1 MSDPDPQLLYQEQL
15 RQEALRQEQLR
26 QEQQHQEQLRQEQL
40 RQEQLRQQQLQQNPD
55 AMIRMMGMFEQ
66 LVNSVQQTVN
76 QQQELMQRFST
87 TAAQPPPNPEQIID
101 SLAGNIK
108 DFRYDAD
115 SSVTF
120 AAWYSRYD
128 DLFAQDAARLQ
139 DDAKVRLLLRKLGL
153 PEHDRYVS
161 FILPRVPKDF
171 CFADTVATLK
181 SLFGAKESVVSRRY
195 RCLQIS
201 KQPTEDHVSYA
212 CRVNKLCVEFD
223 LGKLTHDE
231 FKCLVYVCGL
241 KSGSDAEIRTRLLSK
256 IEENADVTLQQLSD
270 ECQRLLN
277 LQHDNAMIET
287 STSNVNKIQQRF
299 DRNKNNKRDQ
309 APAAGKS
316 KGKPPRPCWLC
327 GADHYVR
334 DCTFRKH
341 KCADCGAFG
350 HREGY
355 CSSAKPRKP
364 FKRGGRRDSVRS
376 NVVVINECTVQKR
389 RRFVSVDFGGT
400 PIRLQLDT
408 ASDITVISR
417 DLWRKVGSPRL
428 ASPSVRARTASG
440 TGLSLDGEFRCD
452 ITIAGSTR
460 NELIR
465 VTEKP
470 LQLLGSDLVD
480 SFGLASIPMDS
491 YCCNVSSFPD
501 PSPALKLAFPKVF
514 SEELG
519 LCTKTK
525 VKLELKEN
533 CRPTFCPKRPV
544 AYAMVEAVDRELDRL
559 QQLNIIT
566 PIDYSEWAAPIVVV
580 RKANGS
586 IRICGDYST
595 GLNAAL
601 QPHQY
606 PLPLPEDIFAKLANC
621 KVFSQIDLSDAFLQV
636 EVDERDRHLLTINTH
651 RGLYLYNR
659 LAPGVK
665 NAPGAFQQIT
675 ATMLAGIPGASC
687 YLDDVIVG
695 GATQEEHDRN
705 LKAVLQRIE
714 DYGFTI
720 RLEKCSFGKNEIR
733 YLGHIIDSRGLR
745 PDPAKIEA
753 ITNMPPPT
761 DVSGVRS
768 FLGAINYYGKFVPN
782 MRMLRYP
789 IDKLLKADA
798 KFVWDSE
805 CQQAFEKFKQ
815 ILTSGLL
822 LTHYDPRQ
830 EIIVSADASSVGLG
844 ATISHKFP
852 DGSVKVVQHAS
863 RSLTKAEQNYSQPDR
878 EGLAIVFAVT
888 KFHKMIFGRRFLLQT
903 DHAPLLR
910 IFGSKKGIPVYTANR
925 LQRFALNLLLYDF
938 SIRYI
943 STDKFGDADVLSRL
957 INQHVR
963 PEEDYVIASIRLE
976 EDIRSVAAE
985 SINAL
990 PLSFSAV
997 AKSTQSDPLLRK
1009 LYRYVLEGW
1018 PKAKVADPEIR
1029 RYQIRADALT
1039 VVDGCILFAE
1049 RLVIPAQHRKRC
1061 LEQLHRGHPGMVRM
1075 KQIARSYVYWP
1086 SLDDDIVSYV
1096 KACQPCASV
1105 ARSPPH
1111 SPPVPWPKAAGPW
1124 QRIHIDFA
1132 GPINGDY
1139 FLIAVDSFSKWP
1151 EVVRTQRISAL
1162 ATIAILR
1169 RMFAQLGMPTIIVS
1183 DNGTQF
1189 TSAEFAEF
1197 CASNG
1202 IHHTT
1207 TAPYHPQSNGQAERF
1222 VDTFKRAVKK
1232 ISEGRGTIEE
1242 ALDIFLL
1249 TYRSTPNRCAPEG
1262 KSPSE
1267 IMFGRKIRTCL
1278 ELLRPPAVRDPQPS
1292 QKEDQRRSFIKQDLV
1307 YAQVHAGNAWKWA
1320 PGVILERIGSVMYNV
1335 RVGNQRVIRSHINQL
1350 RGRSEGGPADSPPS
1364 KPKALPLDVLLGAWK
1379 LASTSS
1385 VPELPPLSPM
1395 ELTSRPSTPELADPA
1410 ETPPCASSS
1419 PDPAETP
1426 PRASSTPRP
1435 RSLPPQ
1441 ASGATPSP
1449 LAASSSSSSSS
1460 TSEPTIVP
1468 QLVPALRR
1476 SDRNRR
1482 APVRFDYYQLY

>member
-1 MSDPDPQLLYQEQL
+1 MSDSDAQLLYQEQL
-15 RQEALRQEQLR
+15 RQERLRQEQLQQEQLRQEQLQQEQLRQEQLR
-26 QEQQHQEQLRQEQL
+26 QEQLRQEQLQEQRRQEQLQQEQLRQEQL
-40 RQEQLRQQQLQQNPD
+40 RQEQLRQQQQLQNPD
-55 AMIRMMGMFEQ
+55 PMIRMMGMFEQ
-66 LVNSVQQTVN
+66 LVASVQQTV
-76 QQQELMQRFST
+76 QQQQQFMERFSRSAT
-87 TAAQPPPNPEQIID
+87 QPPLNPEQIID

-115 SSVTF
+115 NSVTF

-153 PEHDRYVS
+153 PEHERYVS
-161 FILPRVPKDF
+161 FILPAVPKDF
-171 CFADTVATLK
+171 SFADTVDTLK

-223 LGKLTHDE
+223 LGKLTQDE

-256 IEENADVTLQQLSD
+256 IEENTNVTLQQLSD

-287 STSNVNKIQQRF
+287 PSTSDVNKVEQRF
-299 DRNKNNKRDQ
+299 ERNKSNRRDRDQ
-309 APAAGKS
+309 QPYAAGKS
-316 KGKPPRPCWLC
+316 KSKPPRPCWFC
-327 GADHYVR
+327 GAEHYVR
-334 DCTFRKH
+334 DCTFRNH
-341 KCADCGAFG
+341 KCADCGVTG

-355 CSSAKPRKP
+355 CSSAKPLKP
-364 FKRGGRRDSVRS
+364 FKRGGPRDSVSS

-400 PIRLQLDT
+400 LIRLQLDT
-408 ASDITVISR
+408 ASDITVISKE
-417 DLWRKVGSPRL
+417 LWSEVGCPRL
-428 ASPSVRARTASG
+428 SPPSVRAKTASG
-440 TGLSLDGEFRCD
+440 TELSLNGEFRCD

-491 YCCNVSSFPD
+491 YCCNV
-501 PSPALKLAFPKVF
+501 F
-514 SEELG
+514 SKNLG

-533 CRPTFCPKRPV
+533 CRPVFCPKRPV

-595 GLNAAL
+595 GLNAVL

-636 EVDERDRHLLTINTH
+636 EVDEQDRHLLTINTH

-675 ATMLAGIPGASC
+675 STMLAGIPAASC

-705 LKAVLQRIE
+705 LKAVLQRIQ

-720 RLEKCSFGKNEIR
+720 RLEKCSFGKTEIR

-745 PDPAKIEA
+745 PDSAKIEA
-753 ITNMPPPT
+753 IVNMPPPT

-789 IDKLLKADA
+789 IDKLLKEDA

-805 CQQAFEKFKQ
+805 CQKAFEKFKQ

-863 RSLTKAEQNYSQPDR
+863 RALTKAEQNYSQPDR

-938 SIRYI
+938 SIQYV

-963 PEEDYVIASIRLE
+963 PEEDYVIASVRLE
-976 EDIRSVAAE
+976 EDIRSVATE

-990 PLSFSAV
+990 PLSFRAV
-997 AKSTQSDPLLRK
+997 AKSTQSDPQLRK
-1009 LYRYVLEGW
+1009 IYRYVLEGW
-1018 PKAKVADPEIR
+1018 PRVKVADPEIR
-1029 RYQIRADALT
+1029 RYQTRADSLT
-1039 VVDGCILFAE
+1039 VVDGCIMFAE

-1086 SLDDDIVSYV
+1086 SLDDEIVGYV

-1111 SPPVPWPKAAGPW
+1111 SAPVPWPKAAGPW

-1139 FLIAVDSFSKWP
+1139 FLIAVDSF
-1151 EVVRTQRISAL
+1151 
-1162 ATIAILR
+1162 
-1169 RMFAQLGMPTIIVS
+1169 
-1183 DNGTQF
+1183 
-1189 TSAEFAEF
+1189 
-1197 CASNG
+1197 
-1202 IHHTT
+1202 
-1207 TAPYHPQSNGQAERF
+1207 
-1222 VDTFKRAVKK
+1222 
-1232 ISEGRGTIEE
+1232 
-1242 ALDIFLL
+1242 
-1249 TYRSTPNRCAPEG
+1249 RSG
-1262 KSPSE
+1262 LK
-1267 IMFGRKIRTCL
+1267 
-1278 ELLRPPAVRDPQPS
+1278 
-1292 QKEDQRRSFIKQDLV
+1292 
-1307 YAQVHAGNAWKWA
+1307 
-1320 PGVILERIGSVMYNV
+1320 
-1335 RVGNQRVIRSHINQL
+1335 
-1350 RGRSEGGPADSPPS
+1350 
-1364 KPKALPLDVLLGAWK
+1364 
-1379 LASTSS
+1379 
-1385 VPELPPLSPM
+1385 
-1395 ELTSRPSTPELADPA
+1395 
-1410 ETPPCASSS
+1410 
-1419 PDPAETP
+1419 
-1426 PRASSTPRP
+1426 
-1435 RSLPPQ
+1435 
-1441 ASGATPSP
+1441 
-1449 LAASSSSSSSS
+1449 
-1460 TSEPTIVP
+1460 
-1468 QLVPALRR
+1468 
-1476 SDRNRR
+1476 
-1482 APVRFDYYQLY
+1482 

>member
-1 MSDPDPQLLYQEQL
+1 MSDSDAQLLYQEQL
-15 RQEALRQEQLR
+15 RQERLRQEQLQQEQLR
-26 QEQQHQEQLRQEQL
+26 QEQLQQEQLRQEQL
-40 RQEQLRQQQLQQNPD
+40 RQEQLRQEQLQEQRRQEQLQQEQLRQEQLRQQQQLQNPD
-55 AMIRMMGMFEQ
+55 PMIRMMGMFEQ
-66 LVNSVQQTVN
+66 LVASVQQTV
-76 QQQELMQRFST
+76 QQQQQFMKRFSRSAT
-87 TAAQPPPNPEQIID
+87 QPPLNPEQIID

-115 SSVTF
+115 NSVTF

-153 PEHDRYVS
+153 PEHERYVS
-161 FILPRVPKDF
+161 FILPAVPKDF
-171 CFADTVATLK
+171 SFADTVDTLK

-223 LGKLTHDE
+223 LGKLTQDE

-241 KSGSDAEIRTRLLSK
+241 KSGSDAGIRTRLLSK
-256 IEENADVTLQQLSD
+256 IEENTNVTLQQLSD

-287 STSNVNKIQQRF
+287 PSTSDVNKVEQRF
-299 DRNKNNKRDQ
+299 ERNKSNRRDRDQ
-309 APAAGKS
+309 QPYAAGKS
-316 KGKPPRPCWLC
+316 KSKPPRPCWFC
-327 GADHYVR
+327 GAEHYVR
-334 DCTFRKH
+334 DCTFRNH
-341 KCADCGAFG
+341 KCADCGVTG

-355 CSSAKPRKP
+355 CSSAKPLKP
-364 FKRGGRRDSVRS
+364 FKRGGPRDSVSS

-400 PIRLQLDT
+400 LIRLQLDT
-408 ASDITVISR
+408 ASDITVISKE
-417 DLWRKVGSPRL
+417 LWSEVGCPRFSP
-428 ASPSVRARTASG
+428 PSVRAKTASG
-440 TGLSLDGEFRCD
+440 TELSLNGEFRCD

-491 YCCNVSSFPD
+491 YCCNVSSVPD
-501 PSPALKLAFPKVF
+501 PAPALKSAFPKVF
-514 SEELG
+514 SKNLG

-533 CRPTFCPKRPV
+533 CRPVFCPKRPV

-595 GLNAAL
+595 GLNAVL

-636 EVDERDRHLLTINTH
+636 EVDEQDRHLLTINTH

-665 NAPGAFQQIT
+665 NAPWSESQQRPAISMT
-675 ATMLAGIPGASC
+675 SSSAAQPKK
-687 YLDDVIVG
+687 
-695 GATQEEHDRN
+695 N
-705 LKAVLQRIE
+705 
-714 DYGFTI
+714 YGFKI
-720 RLEKCSFGKNEIR
+720 RLEKCSFGKTEIR

-745 PDPAKIEA
+745 PDSAKIEA
-753 ITNMPPPT
+753 IVNMPPPT

-789 IDKLLKADA
+789 IDKLLKEDA

-805 CQQAFEKFKQ
+805 CQKAFEKFKQ

-822 LTHYDPRQ
+822 LTHYDPKQ

-863 RSLTKAEQNYSQPDR
+863 RALTKAEQNYSQPDR
-878 EGLAIVFAVT
+878 EV
-888 KFHKMIFGRRFLLQT
+888 
-903 DHAPLLR
+903 
-910 IFGSKKGIPVYTANR
+910 
-925 LQRFALNLLLYDF
+925 
-938 SIRYI
+938 
-943 STDKFGDADVLSRL
+943 STDKFGEADVLSRL

-963 PEEDYVIASIRLE
+963 PEEDYVIASVRLE
-976 EDIRSVAAE
+976 EDIRSVATE

-990 PLSFSAV
+990 PLSFRAV
-997 AKSTQSDPLLRK
+997 AKSTQSDPQLRK
-1009 LYRYVLEGW
+1009 IYRYVLEGW
-1018 PKAKVADPEIR
+1018 PRVKVADPEIR
-1029 RYQIRADALT
+1029 RYQTRADSLT
-1039 VVDGCILFAE
+1039 VVDGCIMFAE

-1086 SLDDDIVSYV
+1086 SLDDEIVGYV

-1111 SPPVPWPKAAGPW
+1111 SAPVPWPKAAGPW

-1139 FLIAVDSFSKWP
+1139 FLIAVDSFSKW
-1151 EVVRTQRISAL
+1151 
-1162 ATIAILR
+1162 
-1169 RMFAQLGMPTIIVS
+1169 RMFSRLGMPTLIVS

-1222 VDTFKRAVKK
+1222 VDTFKRPVKK

-1249 TYRSTPNRCAPEG
+1249 AYRSTPNRCAPEG
-1262 KSPSE
+1262 KSPAE

-1278 ELLRPPAVRDPQPS
+1278 ELLRPPADPEPP
-1292 QKEDQRRSFIKQDLV
+1292 QKEDQRRSFAKQDLV
-1307 YAQVHAGNAWKWA
+1307 YAQVHSGNAWKWT

-1335 RVGNQRVIRSHINQL
+1335 HVGNQRVIRSHINQL
-1350 RGRSEGGPADSPPS
+1350 RSRSESGPAASLRA
-1364 KPKALPLDVLLGAWK
+1364 KPKALPLDVLLGEWK
-1379 LASTSS
+1379 LTQPSL

-1395 ELTSRPSTPELADPA
+1395 QLTPCPSSPELADPPETQTSASSTPRPSTPESPDQV
-1410 ETPPCASSS
+1410 ETPPCASS
-1419 PDPAETP
+1419 
-1426 PRASSTPRP
+1426 TPRP
-1435 RSLPPQ
+1435 GSLPPQ
-1441 ASGATPSP
+1441 ESGATPSSS
-1449 LAASSSSSSSS
+1449 AASSLSSSSSSS

-1468 QLVPALRR
+1468 QLVPELRR

-1482 APVRFDYYQLY
+1482 PPVRFDYYQLYYIKRGDVEDRESARSAPTFRAPLAHKWLPVCHCVTQHSAFDVL